1 MKKLVLASLFAMAA
15 TVSSFAQD
23 FEGKVVMKMSYD
35 VPSEMKGQ
43 EAMLPAE
50 SVAYYKKKNSRIETN
65 SMFGS
70 QIFIVN
76 EKKESTL
83 LLDMM
88 GMKFAVPMD
97 IPEEAE
103 SDKPKITYEKSGGK
117 TIAGYKCK
125 KAIVKYADEEMEVYY
140 TEELKAFSDK
150 ISGLKGFPMEYTT
163 NSSGMKV
170 KTTVTEVKKETVS
183 DDKFT
188 IPDDFQVMSLD
199 ELQRMLSGGG
209 DED

>member
-1 MKKLVLASLFAMAA
+1 
-15 TVSSFAQD
+15 
-23 FEGKVVMKMSYD
+23 
-35 VPSEMKGQ
+35 MKGQ
-43 EAMLPAE
+43 EAMLPVE

-65 SMFGS
+65 TMFGS

-97 IPEEAE
+97 IPEEKEA
-103 SDKPKITYEKSGGK
+103 DKPKITYEKSGGK

-140 TEELKAFSDK
+140 TEELKAYSDK
-150 ISGLKGFPMEYTT
+150 ITGLKGFPMEYTT

-170 KTTVTEVKKETVS
+170 KTTVTEVKKESIS
-183 DDKFT
+183 DDKFS

-199 ELQRMLSGGG
+199 DLQKMLSGGS